1 MLKKENITVLSQFR
15 MLRWF
20 TVSIIL
26 QMALTKMYLIET
38 DDKTKAANHASAEGI
53 CFFLLF
59 IVLITERETVTKV

>member
-1 MLKKENITVLSQFR
+1 

-38 DDKTKAANHASAEGI
+38 DDKTKAADHASAEGI
-53 CFFLLF
+53 CFFSLF
-59 IVLITERETVTKV
+59 YSIDY